1 VLVLELLCDGVPVG
15 TRTSPTSR
23 GLVQEHKVGP
33 IPRGE
38 VSGEVRKVQY
48 LETSNFNQSLPSPW
62 RIGEHQT
69 DQQARRS

>member
-1 VLVLELLCDGVPVG
+1 MLVLELLCDGVPVR

-38 VSGEVRKVQY
+38 VRKVQY
-48 LETSNFNQSLPSPW
+48 LETSKINQSLPSPW
-62 RIGEHQT
+62 RIVEHQT
-69 DQQARRS
+69 NQQARRG